1 MQQIKI
7 FKGQEY
13 ELPTLESAVNK
24 WLADSGARVIHVF
37 GNLAPRG
44 PATDPNAG
52 TISPGPFIPSEVLL
66 VMLYEKA

>member
-13 ELPTLESAVNK
+13 ELAMLEGMVNK
-24 WLADSGARVIHVF
+24 WLAESEAKVVQI

-44 PATDPNAG
+44 PATHPDAG
-52 TISPGPFIPSEVLL
+52 SISDRKSV
-66 VMLYEKA
+66 V

>member
-13 ELPTLESAVNK
+13 ELPTLENAVNK
-24 WLADSGARVIHVF
+24 WLADSGVRVVQIF

-44 PATDPNAG
+44 PSTDPNAG
-52 TISPGPFIPSEVLL
+52 SISPGPFIPSEVLL
-66 VMLYEKA
+66 VVLYEKA

>member
-13 ELPTLESAVNK
+13 ELGTLESTVNK
-24 WLADSGARVIHVF
+24 WLAESGRRVVQIF

-44 PATDPNAG
+44 PVTDPDVG
-52 TISPGPFIPSEVLL
+52 TLSPGPYIPSEVLL
-66 VMLYEKA
+66 VVLYEQT